1 MIRFRLGLADL
12 ASASFA
18 CSALQEAALSLR
30 MWAHPGHYVEQTPW
44 FLRMR
49 PDFEALRGRDL
60 LLSLVASNRFVP
72 DFLTPRPTTPWPV
85 FQDELTALR
94 ATAPALVRPD
104 LERTF
109 LPHDGV
115 VPPLLAGG
123 LDDPVALLDRVAE
136 ALAEYWECCMAP
148 AWWPRARS
156 VLQADLVYRA
166 RMLAEGG
173 ADALFADLSPR
184 LRWRDGELTIRWDQP
199 LTLARE
205 EVDVD
210 GRGLV
215 LVPTCFARGAS
226 TSIDPGPAPV
236 ITYPAR
242 GRATMTENA
251 ESMEPAP
258 AGPALRRLLGEPRAR
273 LLLLLDEPAST
284 TELAR
289 RLHVTPGAVSQH
301 LRVLHDARLVNRAR
315 HGRIV
320 LYARSTLGD
329 ALCG

>member
-30 MWAHPGHYVEQTPW
+30 MWGHPGHYVEQTRW
-44 FLRMR
+44 FHRIR
-49 PDFEALRGRDL
+49 PDFEALENRDL
-60 LLSLVASNRFVP
+60 LLSLIASNRYLP
-72 DFLTPRPTTPWPV
+72 DFLTPRPTTPWPD
-85 FQDELTALR
+85 FQDELAALR
-94 ATAPALVRPD
+94 ATPPELVRPD

-109 LPHDGV
+109 LPHDRV
-115 VPPLLAGG
+115 VPALLADR
-123 LDDPVALLDRVAE
+123 LDDPAALLDVIAG
-136 ALAEYWECCMAP
+136 AMDEYWQRCLAP

-166 RMLAEGG
+166 RMMAEGG
-173 ADALFADLSPR
+173 ADALFADLARR
-184 LRWRDGELTIRWDQP
+184 LSWQGGVLSIHWDQP
-199 LTLARE
+199 LTLARA

-226 TSIDPGPAPV
+226 TYIDPGQTPV

-242 GRATMTENA
+242 GLATMVENLCP
-251 ESMEPAP
+251 PAP
-258 AGPALRRLLGEPRAR
+258 GPALRRLLGAPRAR
-273 LLLLLDEPAST
+273 LLLLLDEPSST

-289 RLHVTPGAVSQH
+289 RLGVTPGAVSQH
-301 LRVLHDARLVNRAR
+301 LRVLHDGRLVNRAR
-315 HGRIV
+315 HGRMV
-320 LYARSTLGD
+320 LYARSALGD
-329 ALCG
+329 ALCT